1 LDREGGIGLLGINV
15 LVFLLVLMLATGL
28 TALFASDLLAA
39 IIMFSAFSFLAV
51 LIYLMLGAPDVAF
64 TEAVVGV
71 VATTFLIVALKRMD
85 RGCSK

>member
-1 LDREGGIGLLGINV
+1 MDREGGIGLLGINV

>member
-1 LDREGGIGLLGINV
+1 MDGEGGIGLLGMNV

-28 TALFASDLLAA
+28 MALFVSDLLAA

-51 LIYLMLGAPDVAF
+51 LVYLMLGAPDVAF